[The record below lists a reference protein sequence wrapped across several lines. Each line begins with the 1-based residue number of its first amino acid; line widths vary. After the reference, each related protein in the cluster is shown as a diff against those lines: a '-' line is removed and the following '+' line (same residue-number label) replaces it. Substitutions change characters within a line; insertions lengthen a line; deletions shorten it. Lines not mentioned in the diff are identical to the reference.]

1 MVYCWWGP
9 LLGSVEELIFSI
21 SIFIFYQ
28 LISNTDL
35 SSENLGWAYQ
45 LVSGFSLKHPCKAWR
60 GGANPQL

>member
-45 LVSGFSLKHPCKAWR
+45 LVSGIFFKTPLQGLE